1 MPLSGLHKPLSILVL
16 SRCYSPGYSE
26 PGARSFVNPYRFLS
40 LSNPPPPRPALSLS
54 LSLDIDK
61 PSIIRRSIGMR
72 NADPTILNA
81 RRATLPPPPTEHVRY
96 FRAHTRRAARSV
108 NLGGGEREREGG
120 GGESR
125 DRARFFRETRG
136 TLIRARFSSVARE
149 KHNRKRN
156 ARNGGVVTR

>member
-40 LSNPPPPRPALSLS
+40 LSNPPPPRPALPPSPS
-54 LSLDIDK
+54 PAVPK
-61 PSIIRRSIGMR
+61 PSLKTKPSGRR
-72 NADPTILNA
+72 NPAPTTPPS
-81 RRATLPPPPTEHVRY
+81 RRASPPPPP
-96 FRAHTRRAARSV
+96 RSV

-156 ARNGGVVTR
+156 ARNGGVVAR